1 MNPKTGRAIG
11 ILLISAA
18 ILGWLLSLS
27 SLAATW
33 IIRPKLTEAVV
44 SQVDMLTLTLEVT
57 TKGLSVSQESLAA
70 IVASLDTLQG
80 TVQKTAGVVDGAT
93 PFIDSLA
100 DISAENLPKAI
111 DGLRTSMETAQQ
123 GAKVIDDA
131 LRKVTSL
138 PLIGDWLSNQGYN
151 PTTPLDQGLNQVAE
165 GINQLD
171 DTFQGIT
178 DNLTNT
184 RNSLQGV
191 KDGINAMADDI
202 GEVKNNLQ
210 ETQDTLAAYQE
221 TTQSALDFLN
231 RWSGRFPQLI
241 TFAAVFLSIVLV
253 WIAVTQVGLFLQGR
267 SYFSK
272 EEKSGG

>member
-1 MNPKTGRAIG
+1 MNLKTGRAIG

-27 SLAATW
+27 TLAATW
-33 IIRPKLTEAVV
+33 IIRPKLTQAVV
-44 SQVDMLTLTLEVT
+44 SQVEMLTLTLEVT
-57 TKGLSVSQESLAA
+57 TKGLAVSQESLAA
-70 IVASLDTLQG
+70 IVASLDTLQS

-100 DISAENLPKAI
+100 NISAENLPKAI

-131 LRKVTSL
+131 LRKVTNL

-151 PTTPLDQGLNQVAE
+151 PTTPLDQGLSQVAE

-178 DNLTNT
+178 DNLNST
-184 RNSLQGV
+184 RDSLLGV
-191 KDGINAMADDI
+191 KDGINSMADDI
-202 GEVKNNLQ
+202 GEVKDNLQ

-221 TTQSALDFLN
+221 TTQAALDFLN
-231 RWSGRFPQLI
+231 RWSDRFPQLI
-241 TFAAVFLSIVLV
+241 TFAAVFLSLVLV
-253 WIAVTQVGLFLQGR
+253 WIAITQVGLFLQGR

-272 EEKSGG
+272 EEKPGG